1 MSNFMQSNDSSN
13 NNDSD
18 STTSTSISNN
28 DDSDST
34 ILTSASKTKK
44 MTSSQ
49 NVMAESVQAEEVPT
63 IPLGS
68 LQTVSEFHPDISVHS
83 VAPKD
88 SVMLPVPLVE
98 QPPQNKRSLGE
109 RLTILWEGI
118 RPGYLPLSL
127 LPIILGSV
135 AAWTQSISP
144 KTPRGEF
151 HPIRFVI
158 ILIAVLLLQIGTNLV
173 NDYYDYLN
181 GIDFSNSLG
190 PGGLIQQGLVKPARV
205 LSYGLAALVLGALL
219 GAYVAISG
227 SWLLVIF
234 GLLGL
239 LAAYFYSG
247 PRRGLSSRALGELI
261 SFCIF
266 GPLLTLGAYMVQTGY
281 LDRLVFIYSISLG
294 LLATAFIHINN
305 MRDAES
311 DAQAGKDTLASIL
324 GFRLSR
330 TLYLIVELGAYAPIV
345 ALALPRHAPHL
356 LLLVL
361 WTLPGLV
368 IAVTGAVRAYSP
380 ASLNIVMQ
388 QTLKL
393 EVLFTLLLIVALV
406 VTAMFPILLD
416 LLLPHLPVLNLPF

>member
-18 STTSTSISNN
+18 SATSTSASNS

-44 MTSSQ
+44 MTSSRI
-49 NVMAESVQAEEVPT
+49 VMAESVQAEDVPT

-83 VAPKD
+83 VVPKD

-98 QPPQNKRSLGE
+98 QPPQNKRSLSE
-109 RLTILWEGI
+109 LLTILWEGI

-135 AAWTQSISP
+135 AAWTQSISL

-158 ILIAVLLLQIGTNLV
+158 TLVAVLLLQIGANLV

-205 LSYGLAALVLGALL
+205 LSFGLAALVSGALL
-219 GAYVAISG
+219 GVYVAVSG
-227 SWLLVIF
+227 GWLLVVF

-247 PRRGLSSRALGELI
+247 PRRGLSSRALGELV

-324 GFRLSR
+324 GFRMSR
-330 TLYLIVELGAYAPIV
+330 ALYLIVVLGAYAPIV

-368 IAVTGAVRAYSP
+368 IAFTGAVRAYSP
-380 ASLNIVMQ
+380 ASLHIVMR

-393 EVLFTLLLIVALV
+393 EVFFTLLLIVALV
-406 VTAMFPILLD
+406 VTAIFPILLD
-416 LLLPHLPVLNLPF
+416 LLLPQLPVLHLPF